1 MTRQLDMSILRC
13 SGVTKWP
20 TQACTSIPGGDMSAE
35 SDALNVLLVGS
46 ALLLLRLLSLT
57 RTPRHQSLTPI
68 IIFVIPPMGNF
79 SGRDHVPSKKS
90 PLKINQ
96 S

>member
-1 MTRQLDMSILRC
+1 MTRQSDTSILRFR
-13 SGVTKWP
+13 GVTKWP
-20 TQACTSIPGGDMSAE
+20 TQACTIPGGDMRAE
-35 SDALNVLLVGS
+35 SDALNVLLVVS

-68 IIFVIPPMGNF
+68 IIFVIPLMDNF
-79 SGRDHVPSKKS
+79 SGRDHVPSIKS